1 MKDIMLSM
9 LVEKHKSSI
18 DVNQLVEND
27 CSRYSKSLSTL
38 EVILDEFRNQF
49 PELCAPEISAAL
61 RYLENSRD
69 DIRRARHRQGRV
81 PDSQYSKWSYSINK
95 AIEIFRLSSIQL
107 PEINEDHLTE

>member
-1 MKDIMLSM
+1 MKDTMLSM

-18 DVNQLVEND
+18 DINELVEDD

-69 DIRRARHRQGRV
+69 GIRKACRRQGRV
-81 PDSQYSKWSYSINK
+81 PDSQYNEWSYSINK
-95 AIEIFRLSSIQL
+95 AIELFRLSSIQL
-107 PEINEDHLTE
+107 PGINEDHLTE